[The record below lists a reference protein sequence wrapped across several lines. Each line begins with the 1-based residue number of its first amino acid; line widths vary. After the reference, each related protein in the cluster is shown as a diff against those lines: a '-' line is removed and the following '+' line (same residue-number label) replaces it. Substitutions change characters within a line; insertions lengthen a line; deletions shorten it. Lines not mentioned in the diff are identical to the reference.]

1 VVVKTEPAHPT
12 APQQSTEDAFVAL
25 VQTHH
30 AIIAR
35 VVRYYAHE
43 HADRDDLRQ
52 DILGQLWRAFPSFAG
67 RAKLSTWVYRV
78 ALNVAISQHRRR
90 RRDDARLV
98 QPVDGALDD
107 VSVDPPEHDER
118 RAALDRFL
126 IILGEFDRA
135 LLLLYLA
142 DHSHQEI
149 AESLGITA
157 TNVSTRLSRLRAR
170 FRQATLS
177 SAQED
182 NDGSR

>member
-1 VVVKTEPAHPT
+1 MVVKTEPAHPI
-12 APQQSTEDAFVAL
+12 APQPSTDDAFVAL

-98 QPVDGALDD
+98 QPVALDD
-107 VSVDPPEHDER
+107 VNVDPPEHDER

-126 IILGEFDRA
+126 TALGEFDRA

-157 TNVSTRLSRLRAR
+157 TNASTRLSRLKAR

-177 SAQED
+177 SAQEE